1 MSASN
6 QALLTTPESK
16 TGKAGNASAQAKKPK
31 LAPPTN
37 SSVDQISFL
46 QRTVGNREVERL
58 LKSRVSQAE
67 LASGASVAK
76 SGFQP
81 AVTALPTGPLIETN
95 LATGQPNHPG
105 NVASGGIATVP
116 LLVQEVL
123 RSPGQPLD
131 PATCAFME
139 PCFGHDFGSVRVH
152 TDAKAAESARAVSAL
167 AYTVGHNVV
176 FGENRYAPATHAG
189 RELLAHE
196 LAHTIQQ
203 RNASSALSSPEQDG
217 SLESSATMAA
227 RSVAA
232 GQRVPLD
239 LPTSGIGLSRSPD
252 DDERAKLIAEAEA
265 ALAKMEEEERE
276 TAKEEAEEAA
286 ANQRRAEAMIPT
298 TLSLI
303 HPDPRQISD
312 EEIYGEIWARKREE
326 EKATR
331 ERKQKELEESHDRLL
346 LLRGMLDPGRSGYI
360 YTKPQIMAMLTK
372 DSLLDGQIL
381 RRYGVELPPSRST
394 KQKTFTHQVVDA
406 IDKFDYDWRKTHGTA
421 GPAVSPTDVKALEA
435 MQRQQEAEAA
445 RWEGLEH
452 VEGSLPGAVGAEV
465 TSWFTSDP
473 KKITA
478 GAKMGTA
485 VSGTLGSVATAKATQ
500 IEQGAIRESSTP
512 PAQPAAVGTKSK
524 SEPPPTPAKAI
535 APKPPAKSSQSAKA
549 TTRREMQETAAQKSG
564 AKGQKGSK
572 GKATTQREMAE
583 AAAQKMK
590 AMAGKRRV
598 GDEHTSG
605 ARPSTAQ
612 AHEVGVTRKGYQ
624 EAAADLRNELSRREA
639 LESRVRQLAS
649 EFEST
654 VKNMPEG
661 QRKFLSKDKIPVQD
675 RYNEILKKF
684 SAADMER
691 IEQLR
696 TQLRRE
702 LNIRGSE
709 LDDYIID
716 HLDKL
721 GLLPVR
727 PE

>member
-6 QALLTTPESK
+6 QELLATPESK
-16 TGKAGNASAQAKKPK
+16 TGKAGNASSRAKKPK

-58 LKSRVSQAE
+58 LRSGVSRAE
-67 LASGASVAK
+67 LVSGPSVAE
-76 SGFQP
+76 SGLQP

-95 LATGQPNHPG
+95 LAIGQPNHPG
-105 NVASGGIATVP
+105 NVASGEIDTVP
-116 LLVQEVL
+116 PLVQEVL

-131 PATCAFME
+131 PATRAFIE
-139 PCFGHDFGSVRVH
+139 PCFGHDFASVRVH

-176 FGENRYAPATHAG
+176 FGANRYAPATRAG

-217 SLESSATMAA
+217 ILESSATMAA

-232 GQRVPLD
+232 GQRVPSD
-239 LPTSGIGLSRSPD
+239 LPTSGIGFSRSPD
-252 DDERAKLIAEAEA
+252 DDERAKLVAEAEA
-265 ALAKMEEEERE
+265 ALAKMEDEERE
-276 TAKEEAEEAA
+276 TAKEEAEEEAA
-286 ANQRRAEAMIPT
+286 KQQRAEAMIPT

-312 EEIYGEIWARKREE
+312 EEISGEMEERKREE
-326 EKATR
+326 ERATR

-346 LLRGMLDPGRSGYI
+346 LLRGKLDTCGYMYSKNQVI
-360 YTKPQIMAMLTK
+360 AMITK
-372 DSLLDGQIL
+372 DSLLDLQLL
-381 RRYGVELPPSRST
+381 RRHGLELPGFFT
-394 KQKTFTHQVVDA
+394 KRKTFYHNVIAA
-406 IDKFDYDWRKTHGTA
+406 IDKFEYEWRKTRGT
-421 GPAVSPTDVKALEA
+421 VVTVNPTDVKALEA

-452 VEGSLPGAVGAEV
+452 VEGSLAGAVGAEA

-485 VSGTLGSVATAKATQ
+485 VTGTIGSLASAKATQ
-500 IEQGAIRESSTP
+500 IEQGAIRESSKTP
-512 PAQPAAVGTKSK
+512 PTPPAAVGTKSK
-524 SEPPPTPAKAI
+524 SEPPPTPAREI
-535 APKPPAKSSQSAKA
+535 VPKPPAKSSQSAKA
-549 TTRREMQETAAQKSG
+549 TTQREREEPAAQKSG
-564 AKGQKGSK
+564 AKAQKRSK

-605 ARPSTAQ
+605 ARASTAQ

-654 VKNMPEG
+654 VKNLPEG